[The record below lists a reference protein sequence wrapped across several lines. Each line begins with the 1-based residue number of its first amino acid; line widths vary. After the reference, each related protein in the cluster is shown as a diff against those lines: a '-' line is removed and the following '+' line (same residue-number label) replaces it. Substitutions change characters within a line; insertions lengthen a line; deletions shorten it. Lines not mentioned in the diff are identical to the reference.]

1 MCPTTGISYPNPE
14 PNTFSFNSPKGMCSH
29 CNGLGKVYEVNTSK
43 IFPNTNLS
51 IKNGGIAPIGEYKNS
66 WIFKQLE
73 IIAQRFDFKLTDA
86 IKDIPQ
92 EAIDMILHGG
102 NEKFSIASK
111 TLGITRDY
119 KIDFEG
125 ILNFITNQ
133 FSESNSA
140 SIKRWAKDFMDKN
153 KCPECE
159 GSRLKKEAL
168 YYRINEKNI
177 AELAHS
183 DIT

>member
-1 MCPTTGISYPNPE
+1 
-14 PNTFSFNSPKGMCSH
+14 
-29 CNGLGKVYEVNTSK
+29 
-43 IFPNTNLS
+43 
-51 IKNGGIAPIGEYKNS
+51 
-66 WIFKQLE
+66 
-73 IIAQRFDFKLTDA
+73 
-86 IKDIPQ
+86 
-92 EAIDMILHGG
+92 MILHGG

-119 KIDFEG
+119 KIGFEG

-153 KCPECE
+153 KCPSVKVLC
-159 GSRLKKEAL
+159 LKKEAL

-177 AELAHS
+177 AELALV
-183 DIT
+183 ILLI